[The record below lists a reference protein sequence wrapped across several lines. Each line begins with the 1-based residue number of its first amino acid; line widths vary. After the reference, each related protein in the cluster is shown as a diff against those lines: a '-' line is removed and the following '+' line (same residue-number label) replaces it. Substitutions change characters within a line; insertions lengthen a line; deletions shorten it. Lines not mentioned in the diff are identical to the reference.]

1 MKNKNKELLKNLR
14 KAIRRLKP
22 KISCDGKQVVDFT
35 IKFNGCEWIL
45 ELQTTSNEMK
55 DDASRPF

>member
-1 MKNKNKELLKNLR
+1 MKDKNKELLKNLR

-22 KISCDGKQVVDFT
+22 KINCEGKTVVDFT
-35 IKFNGCEWIL
+35 IKFNGSEWIL
-45 ELQTTSNEMK
+45 ELQTSSNELK